1 MIRIVLIIGA
11 CLCFVIG
18 VNWICE
24 HIVYHVT
31 LDPVMLAI
39 NAFAFVPLFA
49 LGPRYKNGLA
59 IYWFI
64 GLAEAL
70 VIVMGNLL
78 TLK

>member
-1 MIRIVLIIGA
+1 
-11 CLCFVIG
+11 
-18 VNWICE
+18 
-24 HIVYHVT
+24 
-31 LDPVMLAI
+31 MLAI